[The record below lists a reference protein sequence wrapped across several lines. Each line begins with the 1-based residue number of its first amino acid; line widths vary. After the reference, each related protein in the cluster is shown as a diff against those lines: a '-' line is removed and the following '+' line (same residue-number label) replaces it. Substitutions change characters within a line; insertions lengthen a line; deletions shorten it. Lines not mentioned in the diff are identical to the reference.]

1 MYKIII
7 ISVIIIFLFLGAI
20 FYPIVFPNFL
30 NIDFDN
36 YDLTIKLFSNISVI
50 LASIFGIIIAIFL
63 VSFQMFKKNYVSYSI
78 KDFFKDANI
87 VLLFISYLS
96 AILISYISLTF
107 IRQNYYSNKIVNLY
121 YLSFFL
127 FLMCISFL
135 YFFIKSILTSNYSN
149 NKTEELISNLKY
161 NNILDYSKKYSS
173 DLLLG
178 KDYFNKDKNPHLF
191 LEEMFTNAV
200 KRKDGL
206 AIITFY
212 RKLRIKIFDLLE
224 KSKNPEETER
234 IFKFFKGI
242 HVNTAQVAI
251 KEYEKSILLTVLNS
265 LFPIYLYCID
275 KNIMGESIK
284 ELDHT
289 LREILLLIIE
299 SNNVLPIRF
308 TVYLYGIKDNIISFS
323 KKQENDSV
331 DNPAKNQMQM
341 LFDITNRAIETR
353 TETFAKEGLNK
364 IIDVIYEAIEETNI
378 PKSRRKNIVEQCYEI
393 YKYLIFKM
401 FSRGLYDIDILIYS
415 FHSEKIFNIIKKNI
429 DFSNQILMLYCE
441 ILLELAN
448 KNILDE
454 FSIENLGLFGE
465 RIILN
470 QSDIIN
476 SNEFILYIF
485 DVMNRLRRIIEG
497 SSESLVLA
505 KYGILS
511 TQIEHLKKLID
522 KNKKEFTQIEKEVS
536 SIYGSF
542 MNFKPLFVKYK
553 PLDWPDFKVPR

>member
-1 MYKIII
+1 MYKIFII
-7 ISVIIIFLFLGAI
+7 NIMIIFLFLGAI
-20 FYPIVFPNFL
+20 FSPYTLPNFL
-30 NIDFDN
+30 NIDFNN
-36 YDLTIKLFSNISVI
+36 YDLTTKLFSNISVI

-63 VSFQMFKKNYVSYSI
+63 VSFQIFNIKYVSYSI

-87 VLLFISYLS
+87 ILLFITYLS
-96 AILISYISLTF
+96 SILISYISLTF

-127 FLMCISFL
+127 FLICISFL
-135 YFFIKSILTSNYSN
+135 YFFIKLILTSNYSN
-149 NKTEELISNLKY
+149 NKTEEVISYLKY

-173 DLLLG
+173 DLLLR

-191 LEEMFTNAV
+191 LEEMFVNAV

-224 KSKNPEETER
+224 KSKNPEEIER

-242 HVNTAQVAI
+242 YVNTAQVAI
-251 KEYEKSILLTVLNS
+251 KEYENSILLAVLDS

-275 KNIMGESIK
+275 KNIIGENIK
-284 ELDHT
+284 ELDYT

-299 SNNVLPIRF
+299 SNNVLPIEF
-308 TVYLYGIKDNIISFS
+308 PVYLGGVKDNIIILS
-323 KKQENDSV
+323 KKQEKDSDV
-331 DNPAKNQMQM
+331 NPAKNQMHM
-341 LFDITNRAIETR
+341 LLDITNRAIEIQ
-353 TETFAKEGLNK
+353 TENFAKEGLNR
-364 IIDVIYEAIEETNI
+364 IIDVIYEVIEETNI
-378 PKSRRKNIVEQCYEI
+378 PKSRRKNIVEQYCEI

-401 FSRGLYDIDILIYS
+401 VSRGLYDIDILIYS
-415 FHSEKIFNIIKKNI
+415 FHSEKIFNIVKKNI

-448 KNILDE
+448 KNILNE
-454 FSIENLGLFGE
+454 FFIENLGLFGE

-485 DVMNRLRRIIEG
+485 DVINRLRRIIEE

-522 KNKKEFTQIEKEVS
+522 DNKKEFTQIEKEVS
-536 SIYGSF
+536 SIYET
-542 MNFKPLFVKYK
+542 FKNLKPFFIKYK
-553 PLDWPDFKVPR
+553 PLDWPDFKVSR

>member
-1 MYKIII
+1 
-7 ISVIIIFLFLGAI
+7 
-20 FYPIVFPNFL
+20 
-30 NIDFDN
+30 
-36 YDLTIKLFSNISVI
+36 
-50 LASIFGIIIAIFL
+50 
-63 VSFQMFKKNYVSYSI
+63 
-78 KDFFKDANI
+78 
-87 VLLFISYLS
+87 
-96 AILISYISLTF
+96 
-107 IRQNYYSNKIVNLY
+107 
-121 YLSFFL
+121 
-127 FLMCISFL
+127 
-135 YFFIKSILTSNYSN
+135 
-149 NKTEELISNLKY
+149 
-161 NNILDYSKKYSS
+161 
-173 DLLLG
+173 
-178 KDYFNKDKNPHLF
+178 
-191 LEEMFTNAV
+191 
-200 KRKDGL
+200 
-206 AIITFY
+206 
-212 RKLRIKIFDLLE
+212 
-224 KSKNPEETER
+224 
-234 IFKFFKGI
+234 
-242 HVNTAQVAI
+242 
-251 KEYEKSILLTVLNS
+251 
-265 LFPIYLYCID
+265 
-275 KNIMGESIK
+275 
-284 ELDHT
+284 
-289 LREILLLIIE
+289 
-299 SNNVLPIRF
+299 
-308 TVYLYGIKDNIISFS
+308 
-323 KKQENDSV
+323 
-331 DNPAKNQMQM
+331 MQM
-341 LFDITNRAIETR
+341 LFDITNRAIEIQ

-364 IIDVIYEAIEETNI
+364 IIDVIYEVIEETNI

-401 FSRGLYDIDILIYS
+401 VSRGLYDIDILIYS
-415 FHSEKIFNIIKKNI
+415 FHSEKIFNIVKKNI

-553 PLDWPDFKVPR
+553 PLNWPDFKIPR

>member
-1 MYKIII
+1 MFKIFI
-7 ISVIIIFLFLGAI
+7 ISVMIIFLFLGAI
-20 FYPIVFPNFL
+20 FYPIIFPNFL
-30 NIDFDN
+30 NIDFNN

-96 AILISYISLTF
+96 GILISYISLTF
-107 IRQNYYSNKIVNLY
+107 IRQNNYSNKIVNLY

-127 FLMCISFL
+127 FLICISFL
-135 YFFIKSILTSNYSN
+135 YFFVKSILTSNYSN

-161 NNILDYSKKYSS
+161 NDILNYSKKYYS
-173 DLLLG
+173 DLRLG

-191 LEEMFTNAV
+191 LEEMFVNAV

-224 KSKNPEETER
+224 KSKNSEEIKG
-234 IFKFFKGI
+234 IFKFFRGI
-242 HVNTAQVAI
+242 YVNTAQVAI
-251 KEYEKSILLTVLNS
+251 KEYEKPILLTVLDS

-275 KNIMGESIK
+275 KNIIGENIK
-284 ELDHT
+284 ELDYT
-289 LREILLLIIE
+289 LKEILLLILE
-299 SNNVLPIRF
+299 SNNILPIRF
-308 TVYLYGIKDNIISFS
+308 PVYLYGIKDNIINFS
-323 KKQENDSV
+323 KKQENNSDV
-331 DNPAKNQMQM
+331 NPAKNQMQM
-341 LFDITNRAIETR
+341 LFDITNRTIETR
-353 TETFAKEGLNK
+353 METFAKEGLNK
-364 IIDVIYEAIEETNI
+364 IIDVIYETIEETNI
-378 PKSRRKNIVEQCYEI
+378 PKSRRKNIVEQCHEI
-393 YKYLIFKM
+393 YKYLISKM
-401 FSRGLYDIDILIYS
+401 VRRGLYDIDILIYS
-415 FHSEKIFNIIKKNI
+415 FHSDKIFNIVNKNI

-465 RIILN
+465 KIILN
-470 QSDIIN
+470 QVDIIN

-485 DVMNRLRRIIEG
+485 DVMNRLRMVIEK
-497 SSESLVLA
+497 SSESMVLD

-511 TQIEHLKKLID
+511 KQIENLKKLID
-522 KNKKEFTQIEKEVS
+522 DNKREFTQIEKEIS
-536 SIYGSF
+536 SIYETFILS
-542 MNFKPLFVKYK
+542 KTRYVKYK
-553 PLDWPDFKVPR
+553 PLNWPDFKISR